1 MISLASLDSMI
12 HYLQQLEAELKKIQ
26 QLIAEAEQAFNDL
39 LKMLFT
45 KKLKIEM
52 VICQEELKILR
63 LQWGLMFEQSL
74 QTSEQQLIA
83 AIEHKKQLKVCYSC
97 NHLNEQC
104 YHCWFFCLKFTSY
117 SHSVCNEYFILT

>member
-74 QTSEQQLIA
+74 QTSAMSNAIIA
-83 AIEHKKQLKVCYSC
+83 G
-97 NHLNEQC
+97 
-104 YHCWFFCLKFTSY
+104 FF
-117 SHSVCNEYFILT
+117 V